1 MMKQTIFVL
10 VIALIAGFQCGHS
23 RDSVG
28 DICKWQA
35 ARDALVGQLTT
46 NGQATAKQ
54 IM

>member
-1 MMKQTIFVL
+1 MKQTIFVL

-35 ARDALVGQLTT
+35 ARDALVGQLTI